1 MSSETK
7 KFKKA
12 AKKYLESQKYR
23 LRPSSYASYS
33 HLLYKRIIPK
43 IGEIKVRDFGK
54 KNLQEFVNASLKN
67 GYSKHGVRDCVS
79 LIKLVLRFSAEN
91 GWCEEQIMQVT
102 YPKRAEIMKDHFFA
116 EDDYK
121 RLYDYCMENSG
132 YRTLPTLLAMV
143 TGLRIGE
150 VCGLRWA
157 DIDTAKG
164 ILSVERSVKRIC
176 VPGEK
181 SVLEISEPKTAS
193 STRIV
198 PIPES
203 VIPILVKERKEP
215 EIYLSSGTEKP
226 LEPRSYRQ
234 KYIRILDNLGI
245 ERHTFHDLRH
255 TFASRCINH
264 GGDARA
270 VADILGHVNVEMTL
284 NVYTHSTSDHR
295 REIIE
300 RACAI

>member
-1 MSSETK
+1 MGYETK

-23 LRPSSYASYS
+23 LRPSSYANYS
-33 HLLYKRIIPK
+33 HLLYKRIIPE

-54 KNLQEFVNASLKN
+54 KDLQEFVNITLKKN
-67 GYSKHGVRDCVS
+67 YSKHGVRDCVS

-102 YPKRAEIMKDHFFA
+102 YPKKTDTKKDHLFA

>member
-1 MSSETK
+1 MGSKTK

-12 AKKYLESQKYR
+12 AKKYLEIQKLR
-23 LRPSSYASYS
+23 VRPSSYANYS
-33 HLLYKRIIPK
+33 HLLYKRIMPI
-43 IGEIKVRDFGK
+43 IGEIKVRDFRK
-54 KNLQEFVNASLKN
+54 KDLQEFVNTSLGS
-67 GYSKHGVRDCVS
+67 GYSRHSVRDCVS

-91 GWCEEQIMQVT
+91 GWCDEQIMQVT
-102 YPKRAEIMKDHFFA
+102 YPKKAEKKKEHFFTD
-116 EDDYK
+116 DDYK
-121 RLYDYCMENSG
+121 RLYDYCVENSG
-132 YRTLPTLLAMV
+132 YRTLPTLIAMV

-157 DIDTAKG
+157 DIDTDKG
-164 ILSVERSVKRIC
+164 TLSVERSVKRIC

-198 PIPES
+198 PIPEA
-203 VIPILVKERKEP
+203 VIPILQKERKAP
-215 EIYLSSGTEKP
+215 GIYLSSGTEKP

-234 KYIRILDNLGI
+234 KYVRILDNLGI
-245 ERHTFHDLRH
+245 EQHTFHDLRH
-255 TFASRCINH
+255 TFASRCISN

-295 REIIE
+295 REIME
-300 RACAI
+300 RACAL

>member
-12 AKKYLESQKYR
+12 AKKYLESQMNR

-33 HLLYKRIIPK
+33 HLLYKRIIPL
-43 IGEIKVRDFGK
+43 IGEVKVRDFDK
-54 KNLQEFVNASLKN
+54 KKLQEFVNVSLGT
-67 GYSKHGVRDCVS
+67 GYSKHGTRDCVS

-91 GWCEEQIMQVT
+91 GWCKEQIMQVT
-102 YPKRAEIMKDHFFA
+102 YPKKEKVKKDHFFEEA
-116 EDDYK
+116 DYK
-121 RLYDYCMENSG
+121 RLYDYCVENSV
-132 YRTLPTLLAMV
+132 YRTLPTLIAMV

-150 VCGLRWA
+150 VCGLKWE
-157 DIDTAKG
+157 DVDTDKG
-164 ILSVERSVKRIC
+164 TLSVERSVKRIC

-193 STRIV
+193 SIRVV
-198 PIPES
+198 PIPEAI
-203 VIPILVKERKEP
+203 IPILEKERKAP
-215 EIYLSSGTEKP
+215 EIYLSSGKEKP

-234 KYIRILDNLGI
+234 KYIRILDSLGI
-245 ERHTFHDLRH
+245 EHHTFHDLRH

-270 VADILGHVNVEMTL
+270 VADILGHTNVEMTL
-284 NVYTHSTSDHR
+284 NVYTHSTSDHC
-295 REIIE
+295 REIME